1 MPVMAVDR
9 RMLLIAAA
17 ASAATATSARTA
29 PLATF
34 GVDAAQFGV
43 RPGAPDDQSAKL
55 QRALDHCAQTRMP
68 LMLAPGVYRAGDLRL
83 AAGVQVFGVRG
94 ATKLVFTRGAS
105 LMSAEGADSVTL
117 SGLTFDGSS
126 ARLPQNRGLVD
137 LASTKGLRL
146 TDCSVTAAGG
156 NGISVTNSDSGS
168 VTGNTIVASADNGLY
183 CVDNTS
189 MILSGN
195 IIRGSGN
202 GGIRVWQSSKRHDG
216 TIVSDNTIED
226 CAARAGGTGQNGNGV
241 NVFRAANVIVRNN
254 TIRRCAFSAVRGNEA
269 SNIQVIGNNCA
280 VMKETAMYA
289 EFDYEGA
296 LFAHNVIETAENGIT
311 VTNFNNGGR
320 LGIVHGNLLRNV
332 GVKRPDNP
340 PEWTGVGIGIEA
352 ETACTGNVI
361 EDAPGYGIRVGWGP
375 YLRNCTV
382 SGNVV
387 RNAGIGIAVSVV
399 RGAGDAAITG
409 NIIAG
414 AKRGGIVGME
424 WAKAVTGDLIKDG
437 ASAYPQLKIADNQ
450 AR

>member
-1 MPVMAVDR
+1 MPLDR
-9 RMLLIAAA
+9 RTLLIAAA
-17 ASAATATSARTA
+17 AAAATASAARAA

-43 RPGAPDDQSAKL
+43 RPGAPDDQSARL
-55 QRALDHCAQTRMP
+55 QRALDACAQSRAP
-68 LMLAPGVYRAGDLRL
+68 LLLAPGVYRAGDLKL

-94 ATKLVFTRGAS
+94 ATKLSFTRGTS
-105 LMSAEGADSVTL
+105 LIAAEGADNVTL
-117 SGLTFDGSS
+117 SGLSFDGNNV
-126 ARLPQNRGLVD
+126 ALPQNRGLVD
-137 LASTKGLRL
+137 LASTRGLRL
-146 TDCSVTAAGG
+146 SDCTVSNAGG
-156 NGISVTNSDSGS
+156 NGIAVTKSDGGII
-168 VTGNTIVASADNGLY
+168 TGNSIIASADNALY
-183 CVDNTS
+183 CVDNTG
-189 MILSGN
+189 MIASNN
-195 IIRGSGN
+195 IIRNAGN
-202 GGIRVWQSSKRHDG
+202 GGIRVWQSTKRHDG
-216 TIVSDNTIED
+216 SVVADNTIED
-226 CAARAGGTGQNGNGV
+226 IAARAGGTGQNGNAV

-269 SNIQVIGNNCA
+269 SNMQVIGNNCA

-332 GVKRPDNP
+332 GVRRPDNP
-340 PEWTGVGIGIEA
+340 PEWTGVGIGVEA

-375 YLRNCTV
+375 YLRNVTV

-399 RGAGDAAITG
+399 RGVGDASITG
-409 NIIAG
+409 NVIAG
-414 AKRGGIVGME
+414 AKRGAIVGME
-424 WAKAVTGDLIKDG
+424 WAKAVTGDLVRDG
-437 ASAYPQLKIADNQ
+437 AGAYPQLKIADNQ